1 MSIYTHIQRTGTR
14 RSAIVATI
22 VVAVLGLAPAGLA
35 AGSKDGGKTPTARF
49 HPMPGGGCSSVCK
62 RY

>member
-14 RSAIVATI
+14 RSAVVATI
-22 VVAVLGLAPAGLA
+22 VVAVLGFAPAGLA
-35 AGSKDGGKTPTARF
+35 AGSKHGGKSPTARF
-49 HPMPGGGCSSVCK
+49 HPMPAGGCGTVCK